1 METPDTEPK
10 ANGAHDR
17 GPRHTAAD
25 SLRYL
30 HAADLAGVAL
40 QKLTGP
46 KPDPDTAITLLE
58 RLRAETAYEA
68 RLHCGTEEWK
78 YTTDVPVRTTG
89 DGGATYRIRY
99 PDNSTI
105 HPVSR
110 PTSRADADT
119 EEKAPATAATA
130 NEGEAPTYQEDAM
143 TKSTPI
149 AGTIE
154 QALFDTLAGYAF
166 EKLFP
171 TIPMPGDPD
180 DPITLQHLAEALD
193 ILADLETPENV
204 FNVLTS
210 TINGPYN
217 FPALGHVVASL
228 RGTVEEGD
236 K

>member
-1 METPDTEPK
+1 METPNTEPNATG
-10 ANGAHDR
+10 ANDC

-25 SLRYL
+25 SLRYM
-30 HAADLAGVAL
+30 HAADLAGVAIR
-40 QKLTGP
+40 KLTGP

-58 RLRAETAYEA
+58 MLRAETAYEA
-68 RLHCGTEEWK
+68 RLHCGTGEWK
-78 YTTDVPVRTTG
+78 YTTGVPVRTTS

-99 PDNSTI
+99 PDNSTR
-105 HPVSR
+105 HPASR
-110 PTSRADADT
+110 PASRAGADT
-119 EEKAPATAATA
+119 KEKAPAAAATA

-143 TKSTPI
+143 TQSTPI

-166 EKLFP
+166 EKVFP

-193 ILADLETPENV
+193 VLAELETPENV
-204 FNVLTS
+204 FTVLTS
-210 TINGPYN
+210 TIKGSLN

-228 RGTVEEGD
+228 RGTVEEVD